1 MERTRN
7 PIEDLGV
14 LELMARAPLMANAQL
29 TANALFSANELG
41 AEPSRERSHGL
52 EDQDQDG
59 ETAEAKPEESKRGLL
74 DRIDHWFWTLEQR
87 ALEARLAQ
95 ATDIYDLELRI
106 REIERGAP
114 WWSH

>member
-7 PIEDLGV
+7 PIDELGV
-14 LELMARAPLMANAQL
+14 LAVMANAPLVANALLMANA
-29 TANALFSANELG
+29 LG
-41 AEPSRERSHGL
+41 AETPGE
-52 EDQDQDG
+52 
-59 ETAEAKPEESKRGLL
+59 ETAEHPETGPDVPEGDRVEAKRGLL

-87 ALEARLAQ
+87 ALEARLGQ

-106 REIERGAP
+106 REMERGAP

>member
-7 PIEDLGV
+7 PIDDLGV

-29 TANALFSANELG
+29 TANALFAVNELG
-41 AEPSRERSHGL
+41 AEPSGERCHGV
-52 EDQDQDG
+52 EDQDG
-59 ETAEAKPEESKRGLL
+59 ETTEAKPEEPKRGLL

-87 ALEARLAQ
+87 ALEAKLAQ

>member
-7 PIEDLGV
+7 PIDDLGV
-14 LELMARAPLMANAQL
+14 LALMAKSPLMANAQL
-29 TANALFSANELG
+29 TANALFGANELT
-41 AEPSRERSHGL
+41 AEPSRDVSRGLHEPCGEAGDVER
-52 EDQDQDG
+52 EQ
-59 ETAEAKPEESKRGLL
+59 PKRGLL
-74 DRIDHWFWTLEQR
+74 DRLDDWFWMLEQR